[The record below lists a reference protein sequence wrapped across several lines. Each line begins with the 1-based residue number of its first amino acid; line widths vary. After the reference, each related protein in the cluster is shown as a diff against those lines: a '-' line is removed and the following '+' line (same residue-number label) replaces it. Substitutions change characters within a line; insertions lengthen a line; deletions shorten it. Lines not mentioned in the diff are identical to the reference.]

1 MNSRILKRKYKNM
14 LKSAKLDKKMK
25 KIYLDYASTTPIDPM
40 ILKSMLP
47 YFDMKYSNPSSM
59 YESGRMAKSVIDE
72 SRKKIAKC
80 INCKPDEIIFTGSG
94 TEADN
99 LAILGIARAYRDRGN
114 HIIISSIE
122 HKAISEPAKQLE
134 KEGFEITVLP
144 VDKTGTIDIKQV
156 IASIKKET
164 ILISIMYA
172 NNEIGTVEPI
182 KELAIAIKNHRGVNT
197 FPLLHTD
204 ACQAAG
210 YLSIDTDRLG
220 IDLMTLNSSKI
231 YGPKG
236 IGMLYKRSGIKINP
250 IISGGEQERNLRA
263 GTENIALIHGFADA
277 LVKAYDNKEKEVSP
291 EVIQQIIR
299 WVYLQVI
306 DNYWMEHLTVL
317 EDLRQGIGLRG
328 YAQRDPLVEYK
339 KEAFM
344 LFERLV
350 QNIDTDAIDRILKVQ
365 VKMADQVQQKTP
377 LQQAAQYAQY
387 LSGRQTAVT
396 PQGESKI
403 QQEANKV
410 RSSVHPVV
418 SGEKKIGRNDPCPC
432 GAINPNTG
440 KPYKYKKCG
449 MINALYHKLN

>member
-277 LVKAYDNKEKEVSP
+277 LVKAYDNKEKEVKRLSELQKYFIEELQKKIP
-291 EVIQQIIR
+291 DIKINGHIKNRLPNNIHISIPSVEGESMLLMLDSIGVEVSTGSACSTFDLKPSHVLLAIHQDEEIIHGSIR
-299 WVYLQVI
+299 FTMGKYTEKKDL
-306 DNYWMEHLTVL
+306 DYVL
-317 EDLRQGIGLRG
+317 KVFPPI
-328 YAQRDPLVEYK
+328 V
-339 KEAFM
+339 
-344 LFERLV
+344 ERLKSLS
-350 QNIDTDAIDRILKVQ
+350 AIKR
-365 VKMADQVQQKTP
+365 
-377 LQQAAQYAQY
+377 
-387 LSGRQTAVT
+387 
-396 PQGESKI
+396 
-403 QQEANKV
+403 
-410 RSSVHPVV
+410 
-418 SGEKKIGRNDPCPC
+418 
-432 GAINPNTG
+432 
-440 KPYKYKKCG
+440 
-449 MINALYHKLN
+449 